1 MEVESSEDGSLL
13 IKGLEEFSDMS
24 SEDFSD

>member
-1 MEVESSEDGSLL
+1 MEVESSAGGSLL
-13 IKGLEEFSDMS
+13 IKGSEEFSDMS